1 MKRRSLV
8 ALVAAGVL
16 VFLGLLVV
24 SGVFF
29 VIRTYRGREWV
40 RTSVAQ
46 PFIARALKGRGS
58 IYLGHIGGNFL
69 SQLTIDSVAIR
80 DGRGELV
87 MSSGPITLEYN
98 PRDLIDYR
106 ILIRRAT
113 LEHPY
118 VHFVQ
123 YADYSWN
130 FKKLFATSPTPKTP
144 EVSTRGWGNYFVV
157 DSTHVHD
164 ATFLLTMP
172 WHPDDSLKGPRR
184 DSVIRVTL
192 ANPARAVTQTF
203 DGFGRLYAWK
213 DINGLIA
220 HARLADPDSDVSY
233 GREFKIA
240 TLSADGFEPTF
251 KYRNVMADVRLQ
263 GDSVWFQS
271 PHFELPASNGRG
283 AGKVWWGSDL
293 PTRYDIIIHG
303 NSVSLDDVNWAYP
316 PLPRTGGG
324 SLDLAIRN
332 DVDPKKLQIVDFRLM
347 NMDVKT
353 TGSHVTGTMWFGIGA
368 PVLLVRN
375 VDLRADP
382 VDFEFLRTIN
392 QKPFPV
398 DWRGQLYGTVKG
410 RGGPLTHFIVDESN
424 VTFRDAHVPGAV
436 TKATGKGELDILYP
450 GLTAFHNFN
459 VNATSVD
466 LRSIEY
472 LYPSF
477 PRLGG
482 TIYGTATLDS
492 SWMDVR
498 FSNANVFHQDGPGDP
513 SHITGSGRITY
524 GEPLMTYDVTLDARP
539 LSLTM
544 LSRSYPSPLR
554 GLVSGPLKAVGQSP
568 DLALTTTLTGDAGT
582 FSFDGRVDLDTVG
595 GYGARGHGQFSGFS
609 PAKLLAKNEFPSGAL
624 SGHYDVDVAG
634 ATASSLHGSAG
645 AVIERTNFGGVTV
658 YPSRARATFANGRM
672 HVDTL
677 LVETAAGTVRASGGI
692 GLPKGSFDS
701 LTFTYDLDSLGGLR
715 RVLSSRDSTAE
726 ADSLSGEIR
735 VTGFAQGR
743 LDSLRLAGTLTG
755 SQLYFAKDKTHSL
768 TVDFDIA
775 DALNSASGRL
785 TVSADTATV
794 GGIVLDTLGG
804 TLIASD
810 ASHAQFQLGAQSHN
824 GPIAV
829 AGGTWSLLNSAWA
842 VGLTSLDLVVGKDEW
857 KLAGQTHLQ
866 RDSLGTRLDSLVLKN
881 RDSAVVALSGNVP
894 NTGRVAG
901 RVRATNLPLGDV
913 GVLEQ
918 FADSIAGLGR
928 VDATLSGT
936 RDHPILDGSVSIAGL
951 KRFGVMLDSVTLTGQ
966 LQDRSARVG
975 LALQRSGLTA
985 LIADATIPVDFR
997 LFSLKTRNDP
1007 MDGRISIPSTDL
1019 SIVQLMSRSF
1029 SQVTGTLRG
1038 DITIA
1043 GTPSAPVFRTGD
1055 DVRCISAI
1063 AGCSQGVQ
1071 IVNGSAT
1078 LPQIGIV
1085 LSDVQCTVSGAGDLA
1100 GGDSVSISKC
1110 QATSLGTQR
1119 GAERGSITVNGW
1131 VKNLARFLL
1140 TKPDPVRPV
1149 PVPSFRVAVILN
1161 NYHALNKRGV
1171 ADIYAT
1177 TSEPIQIVGDLNAA
1191 RLTGAVQVDHSA
1203 IFLAD
1208 RDLARKQLDQTSIDL
1223 GSETIV
1229 GGRAPLAQLQSG
1241 LTIPSFTVTLG
1252 SDVRLKSKEADVR
1265 LGGSL
1270 NAVTSAARA
1279 NRLLAST
1286 NELIPRLGLEGTLRT
1301 IGGTYVLDLGLAR
1314 RQFDVLPD
1322 GSVTFT
1328 GDASNPTLDI
1338 SAQYNVK
1345 QYRDRDLG
1353 VIVNLRGPLIPYP
1366 GITFSSN
1373 ADYAISQSDLVSYLV
1388 TGAPGF
1394 ELNNQTREA
1403 LAQFIGPTVSAAA
1416 ASSLRSLVGP
1426 FFDAFRFEL
1435 GTGQQPGQTSTTSN
1449 LQQYLY
1455 GATFGVEKQFADKM
1469 YLSLNT
1475 GLCQFE
1481 NNAQSS
1487 NLLSG
1492 VGAKVEY
1499 RFDPKLST
1507 QLAYDPATAT
1517 RTCSPGQSII
1527 GIVPTPNQFSVSLHH
1542 TFRF

>member
-29 VIRTYRGREWV
+29 VIRTSRGREWV

-69 SQLTIDSVAIR
+69 SELTIDSVAIL

-130 FKKLFATSPTPKTP
+130 FKKLFASNPAPKTP

-203 DGFGRLYAWK
+203 DGYGRLYAWK

-220 HARLADPDSDVSY
+220 HARLADPDSDDSY

-263 GDSVWFQS
+263 GDSVWFES

-382 VDFEFLRTIN
+382 VDFDFIRYIN
-392 QKPFPV
+392 QPKPLPV
-398 DWRGQLYGTVKG
+398 DWRGQLYGTVKA

-424 VTFRDAHVPGAV
+424 ITFRDAHVPGAV
-436 TKATGKGELDILYP
+436 SKASGKGELDILYP
-450 GLTAFHNFN
+450 ALVAFHKFD

-466 LRSIEY
+466 LRSIQY

-482 TIYGTATLDS
+482 FLSGTATLDS
-492 SWMDVR
+492 SWLDVR
-498 FSNANVFHQDGPGDP
+498 FSNASVFHQDGPGDP

-568 DLALTTTLTGDAGT
+568 DLALTTTLTGEAGT
-582 FSFDGRVDLDTVG
+582 FSFDGRIDLDTVG
-595 GYGARGHGQFSGFS
+595 GYGARGHGQFSALS
-609 PAKLLAKNEFPSGAL
+609 PATLLAKNEFPRGAL

-645 AVIERTNFGGVTV
+645 VAIERTNFDGITV

-677 LVETAAGTVRASGGI
+677 LVETAAGTLHASGGI

-715 RVLSSRDSTAE
+715 RVLSSRDSTAA

-735 VTGFAQGR
+735 VAGFAQGR

-755 SQLYFAKDKTHSL
+755 SQLYFANDKTRSL

-775 DALNSASGRL
+775 DAINSASGRL

-804 TLIASD
+804 TLVASD
-810 ASHAQFQLGAQSHN
+810 ASHAQFRLGAQSHN
-824 GPIAV
+824 GPIVV
-829 AGGTWSLLNSAWA
+829 AGGTWSLLNSR
-842 VGLTSLDLVVGKDEW
+842 VGG
-857 KLAGQTHLQ
+857 GTHVARSGGRQ
-866 RDSLGTRLDSLVLKN
+866 R
-881 RDSAVVALSGNVP
+881 
-894 NTGRVAG
+894 
-901 RVRATNLPLGDV
+901 
-913 GVLEQ
+913 
-918 FADSIAGLGR
+918 R
-928 VDATLSGT
+928 VDARRADAPRARQSGHASRLARAQEPGQRGRCSQRKRAQQRAGRRPGACDESSARRRRRARAVRRQHRWPRPSGRNAERHARPSDPGGVGVDRGSEAVR
-936 RDHPILDGSVSIAGL
+936 RDARQRDAQRSAARPQRSSGSGAPAQRTDGADRRRDDSGRLPALQPQDSERRDGR
-951 KRFGVMLDSVTLTGQ
+951 KNLDSVDRSL
-966 LQDRSARVG
+966 DRSAHVTFVQPGDGHAAGRHHYRGNAERAGV
-975 LALQRSGLTA
+975 Q
-985 LIADATIPVDFR
+985 
-997 LFSLKTRNDP
+997 
-1007 MDGRISIPSTDL
+1007 DGR
-1019 SIVQLMSRSF
+1019 
-1029 SQVTGTLRG
+1029 
-1038 DITIA
+1038 
-1043 GTPSAPVFRTGD
+1043 
-1055 DVRCISAI
+1055 
-1063 AGCSQGVQ
+1063 
-1071 IVNGSAT
+1071 
-1078 LPQIGIV
+1078 
-1085 LSDVQCTVSGAGDLA
+1085 
-1100 GGDSVSISKC
+1100 
-1110 QATSLGTQR
+1110 
-1119 GAERGSITVNGW
+1119 
-1131 VKNLARFLL
+1131 
-1140 TKPDPVRPV
+1140 
-1149 PVPSFRVAVILN
+1149 
-1161 NYHALNKRGV
+1161 
-1171 ADIYAT
+1171 
-1177 TSEPIQIVGDLNAA
+1177 
-1191 RLTGAVQVDHSA
+1191 
-1203 IFLAD
+1203 
-1208 RDLARKQLDQTSIDL
+1208 
-1223 GSETIV
+1223 
-1229 GGRAPLAQLQSG
+1229 
-1241 LTIPSFTVTLG
+1241 
-1252 SDVRLKSKEADVR
+1252 
-1265 LGGSL
+1265 
-1270 NAVTSAARA
+1270 
-1279 NRLLAST
+1279 
-1286 NELIPRLGLEGTLRT
+1286 
-1301 IGGTYVLDLGLAR
+1301 
-1314 RQFDVLPD
+1314 
-1322 GSVTFT
+1322 
-1328 GDASNPTLDI
+1328 
-1338 SAQYNVK
+1338 
-1345 QYRDRDLG
+1345 
-1353 VIVNLRGPLIPYP
+1353 
-1366 GITFSSN
+1366 
-1373 ADYAISQSDLVSYLV
+1373 
-1388 TGAPGF
+1388 
-1394 ELNNQTREA
+1394 
-1403 LAQFIGPTVSAAA
+1403 
-1416 ASSLRSLVGP
+1416 
-1426 FFDAFRFEL
+1426 
-1435 GTGQQPGQTSTTSN
+1435 
-1449 LQQYLY
+1449 
-1455 GATFGVEKQFADKM
+1455 
-1469 YLSLNT
+1469 
-1475 GLCQFE
+1475 
-1481 NNAQSS
+1481 
-1487 NLLSG
+1487 
-1492 VGAKVEY
+1492 
-1499 RFDPKLST
+1499 
-1507 QLAYDPATAT
+1507 
-1517 RTCSPGQSII
+1517 
-1527 GIVPTPNQFSVSLHH
+1527 
-1542 TFRF
+1542 